1 MVSQV
6 NDFFFLFFFYLI
18 FNSILKVKISKKILN
33 TEYFD
38 HISVIS
44 EEQSE
49 TFDNKLNSNNRTK
62 ANHVQTNICYDL
74 AKSFSKFT
82 SNDNIFQADNQ
93 NSTDCHMK
101 KFSIY
106 KTKFSHYLKLKKL
119 FKTESGKFIYSS

>member
-1 MVSQV
+1 M
-6 NDFFFLFFFYLI
+6 
-18 FNSILKVKISKKILN
+18 
-33 TEYFD
+33 
-38 HISVIS
+38 
-44 EEQSE
+44 
-49 TFDNKLNSNNRTK
+49 
-62 ANHVQTNICYDL
+62 CYDL

-82 SNDNIFQADNQ
+82 SNDNIFQADKQ